1 MEQKNKFDTFDK
13 PDDFD
18 KMLFD
23 YYDNKNEEVPLS
35 TQNTIE
41 NAFKDKHKEK
51 STTIILLKRVA
62 IFILCIGI
70 VTATTVYAKDIINFI
85 TNIFI
90 NSTPGID
97 KAVDNGYVQNVDMD
111 FITYNDIG
119 VKVDYVLMDNNNLDI
134 SFVYKYYDD
143 NIEIDNISFNTLSI
157 KDENNNML
165 FWLSENAIPNNDGIV
180 LLDTNAKFN
189 NIEKNIENKTIR
201 SSLLLTSENFPNSQ
215 ILTISISSIAIKIN
229 NQSTYVDGNWNFSIN
244 LDNKFVTRNSSE
256 YHSNSTSP
264 YVDSVKTSLSNTSL
278 IIELN
283 FNVLLDE
290 MNFIRPTNITLYDN
304 NNVNYNYTN
313 LNIKNISTVEPY
325 SSVMTITYP
334 ITSYDNIDSLCLHI
348 NLSSENS
355 IDVKLLK

>member
-111 FITYNDIG
+111 FITYNNIG

-229 NQSTYVDGNWNFSIN
+229 SS
-244 LDNKFVTRNSSE
+244 RN
-256 YHSNSTSP
+256 T
-264 YVDSVKTSLSNTSL
+264 
-278 IIELN
+278 
-283 FNVLLDE
+283 
-290 MNFIRPTNITLYDN
+290 TL
-304 NNVNYNYTN
+304 
-313 LNIKNISTVEPY
+313 
-325 SSVMTITYP
+325 
-334 ITSYDNIDSLCLHI
+334 
-348 NLSSENS
+348 
-355 IDVKLLK
+355 

>member
-1 MEQKNKFDTFDK
+1 
-13 PDDFD
+13 
-18 KMLFD
+18 
-23 YYDNKNEEVPLS
+23 
-35 TQNTIE
+35 
-41 NAFKDKHKEK
+41 
-51 STTIILLKRVA
+51 
-62 IFILCIGI
+62 
-70 VTATTVYAKDIINFI
+70 
-85 TNIFI
+85 
-90 NSTPGID
+90 
-97 KAVDNGYVQNVDMD
+97 MD
-111 FITYNDIG
+111 FITYNNIG

-313 LNIKNISTVEPY
+313 LNIKNISTVKPY

-348 NLSSENS
+348 NLSSENC